1 MAYNYLQRI
10 AIAGGQSSQPARPLA
25 AAAPQMPARPWL
37 PFAEAIVAPHR
48 AEAPLPSYPVS
59 HQGHLSEARELPS
72 VRSGATMSDDRMGVA
87 PKRVAETHR
96 IAGEAADDPQ
106 AATQSAP
113 ERLASAHER
122 SSSSISARLAPRPQ
136 QVGAAEEA
144 PAKRAPERSSSISQG
159 SKAPDAAQMELP
171 GAPPLSILISDLLS
185 AESLPATQGKISPEL
200 RDMISALLSA
210 RQRTTIRAPASLRPP
225 HEITRAAARR
235 SSDALALPGT
245 PQIAAPIG
253 QGGPIVPTP
262 SAGPVMPPNPAAST
276 LREPRV
282 TIGRIDV
289 EVNNR
294 PAPVAEAPPKRSS
307 TIAGPSLLDTRYLTR
322 FALRP

>member
-10 AIAGGQSSQPARPLA
+10 AIAGGQWSQPARPLA

-48 AEAPLPSYPVS
+48 AEAPLPGYSVS

-72 VRSGATMSDDRMGVA
+72 VRSGATVSDDRMAVA

-96 IAGEAADDPQ
+96 IAGEAVDDPQ

-113 ERLASAHER
+113 GRLVLAHER
-122 SSSSISARLAPRPQ
+122 SSGSTSARLAPRPQ
-136 QVGAAEEA
+136 KVGAAEERA
-144 PAKRAPERSSSISQG
+144 PDKRAPDLDRSSFISQRPR
-159 SKAPDAAQMELP
+159 APDAAQMELT
-171 GAPPLSILISDLLS
+171 GAPPRSTLISDLLT
-185 AESLPATQGKISPEL
+185 AESPPATQGKFSPEL
-200 RDMISALLSA
+200 RDLISALLST

-235 SSDALALPGT
+235 SLPGT
-245 PQIAAPIG
+245 PQIAAPVD

-262 SAGPVMPPNPAAST
+262 SAGPVMPPNPTAST
-276 LREPRV
+276 FREPRV

-289 EVNNR
+289 EVNSR
-294 PAPVAEAPPKRSS
+294 PAPVAEDPPKRSS
-307 TIAGPSLLDTRYLTR
+307 TITEPSFLDTRYLTR